1 MKVILKNTTLQF
13 ISKKPYVD
21 STDGFTFG
29 THERSQILKNA
40 IKDAYLEIIDGSI
53 DKTKSIGISYAS
65 NSNSLTSFQVSQFG
79 SPTWGNTMLF
89 ACSFSSG
96 VPYSGVKEIVLK
108 GANVYAGK
116 ANIHLKVDFSTEGLF
131 GQALNFG
138 FAQSRPEEAV
148 QIDLSMMKVR

>member
-13 ISKKPYVD
+13 ISRKPYID

-40 IKDAYLEIIDGSI
+40 IKDAYLEIVDGSI
-53 DKTKSIGISYAS
+53 DKTKSIGINYAS
-65 NSNSLTSFQVSQFG
+65 NSESLLSFQVSQFG
-79 SPTWGNTMLF
+79 SPTWGNRMLF
-89 ACSFSSG
+89 SCSFSSG
-96 VPYSGVKEIVLK
+96 IPYSGVKEIVLL
-108 GANVYAGK
+108 GSNEYAGK

-131 GQALNFG
+131 GQSLNFG
-138 FAQSRPEEAV
+138 FAQDSPEQAV